1 MRLPISDQ
9 PLAPPGYAFDA
20 SDHPGRATTESARCD
35 TCLMVV
41 IAADIRAAQNAPI
54 NAENIKRVREGA
66 AKSQRWRC
74 DRDLR
79 TLAHGRGET
88 RGRTGYRGA
97 VLPLMSAPVALA
109 A

>member
-1 MRLPISDQ
+1 
-9 PLAPPGYAFDA
+9 
-20 SDHPGRATTESARCD
+20 
-35 TCLMVV
+35 MVV
-41 IAADIRAAQNAPI
+41 IVADIRAAQNAPI

-79 TLAHGRGET
+79 TRHMVEEKREAALAIE
-88 RGRTGYRGA
+88 GA